1 MTGRSIEWYSFA
13 CFPFFYNVDM
23 FFLSCFAVDE
33 LSFIKLDGGFLGEA
47 LFYYFQTFFSS
58 GSYYY
63 YFLTGFGLTAIL
75 GLAITFNIGFKN
87 IFKLFQILKI
97 FIFFI
102 FKMISKGK
110 LRLIF

>member
-1 MTGRSIEWYSFA
+1 M
-13 CFPFFYNVDM
+13 
-23 FFLSCFAVDE
+23 
-33 LSFIKLDGGFLGEA
+33 GEA

-110 LRLIF
+110 LRLIFQIILKLQGIQIQASLKKPL